1 MSMESAAWS
10 SLYKISSARDGKH
23 GFSRESVRRILT
35 FAVPYRAKLVIFIAL
50 SVVGAFLAVATP
62 VLAGQVVNV
71 IVARGA
77 VNTIVWLAVVIALVA
92 VADAV
97 VSLVTRWYSSRIGGR
112 VH

>member
-1 MSMESAAWS
+1 M
-10 SLYKISSARDGKH
+10 
-23 GFSRESVRRILT
+23 RRILA

-92 VADAV
+92 VADAA
-97 VSLVTRWYSSRIGGR
+97 VSLVTRWYSEVPGYKRTFGTRRILSLLADKSAL
-112 VH
+112 